1 VEDDDMT
8 DILGKFNSQQ
18 VEILKKN
25 ISDFKVGDTIKVS
38 YRVTEGSTSRIQIFE
53 GVVLG
58 RSKDTKNFD
67 ANFIVR
73 KISGGVGVERKFLLH
88 SPLVEKI
95 DVVKRGI
102 VRRSKLYFLRKL
114 TGKSTRIKEKL
125 D

>member
-1 VEDDDMT
+1 MT

>member
-1 VEDDDMT
+1 MANMLE
-8 DILGKFNSQQ
+8 KFNNQQ
-18 VEILKKN
+18 VETLKKD
-25 ISDFKVGDTIKVS
+25 IPTFKVGDTVKVS
-38 YRVTEGSTSRIQIFE
+38 YRVTEGNTSRIQIFE

-73 KISGGVGVERKFLLH
+73 KISGGIGVERKFLLH

-95 DVVKRGI
+95 DVVKKGI